1 MIPNCCTFLFSHKIL
16 PKFYMVILLGAQSQ
30 DKHTVKCI
38 ATYDSLPAHFH
49 MCFSDLLTTLTCHV
63 HDFLS
68 SLDKSCHRNPYL
80 RTSVYQ
86 AQGFCYGTALVGY
99 VHCLL
104 PIETFSSAIKSLKK
118 VKCSLYQAGMAWACR
133 TVFQSA
139 YTFPYSFLH
148 SL

>member
-1 MIPNCCTFLFSHKIL
+1 MEKGKTSILYYASKNDVPSFFSMSPHLKVPWSIGGNTRATFLELSKADSINSLTHMIPNCCTFLFSQKIL

-49 MCFSDLLTTLTCHV
+49 MCFSDLLTTLTCACHV

-68 SLDKSCHRNPYL
+68 SQDKSCHRNPYL

-86 AQGFCYGTALVGY
+86 AQGFQ
-99 VHCLL
+99 LL
-104 PIETFSSAIKSLKK
+104 
-118 VKCSLYQAGMAWACR
+118 
-133 TVFQSA
+133 
-139 YTFPYSFLH
+139 
-148 SL
+148 